1 MRTKT
6 LAFPKYVV
14 LTALTLTTNAHAAPQ
29 GWYLGLKG
37 GYTKNDHSCESTA
50 LECDRSGS
58 GYGIFGGYD
67 FNRRLGLEFGYTDLG
82 DSSAVYPEIS
92 LDGEISAFDISAKYT
107 RQLFGESQLFAK
119 LGATYWQAEVNGW
132 EVKVDGSGFSPN
144 FGLGVSMPFTDRFS
158 ARLEYQYFGKVG
170 DSELGHTQPNFLSLG
185 LTWHFPPRV
194 VPVPYPHSFLP
205 EESPAEPEVAQS
217 DTDTDE
223 NSLAKA
229 NAVATT
235 ESPSQPEPATEA
247 VADNPPPEMAS
258 EQDPVVAPATP
269 EPVVELQQQEQLEQR
284 QLAQTPAEGPI
295 IIDDRNHSPLFAR
308 GSTVLKINYA
318 LEKIAVDLL
327 RSPNLFVHIV
337 VHTDDEGGS
346 AQNQQ
351 LAKARGDK
359 LADYL
364 IWQGVNPDH
373 ITVEGKGEADPV
385 VKKNTDAARAR
396 NRRAEFF
403 ISETRPR
410 R

>member
-14 LTALTLTTNAHAAPQ
+14 LTALTLTTNAHAASE

-119 LGATYWQAEVNGW
+119 LGATYWQAEVKGW

-158 ARLEYQYFGKVG
+158 ARVEYQYFGKVG

-205 EESPAEPEVAQS
+205 EESQAEPEVVQS
-217 DTDTDE
+217 DTGADE
-223 NSLAKA
+223 NSLTEE
-229 NAVATT
+229 NALTAT
-235 ESPSQPEPATEA
+235 EAPSQPESATEA
-247 VADNPPPEMAS
+247 VAVDSTAEITSEPQQKDQAEQPQMAK
-258 EQDPVVAPATP
+258 TP
-269 EPVVELQQQEQLEQR
+269 GD
-284 QLAQTPAEGPI
+284 GPI

-327 RSPNLFVHIV
+327 RSPNLFVHII

-351 LAKARGDK
+351 LAKARADK

>member
-6 LAFPKYVV
+6 LAFPKYAV
-14 LTALTLTTNAHAAPQ
+14 LAALAVTTNAHTAPQ

-67 FNRRLGLEFGYTDLG
+67 FNRRLGLEFGFTDLG
-82 DSSAVYPEIS
+82 ESSAVYPEIS

-107 RQLFGESQLFAK
+107 RQLFGESQIFAK
-119 LGATYWQAEVNGW
+119 LGATYWQAEVKGW

-185 LTWHFPPRV
+185 LTWHFPPRI

-205 EESPAEPEVAQS
+205 EESTTEPEPAQ
-217 DTDTDE
+217 E
-223 NSLAKA
+223 A
-229 NAVATT
+229 NAVAAT
-235 ESPSQPEPATEA
+235 ESPDQPEPAAAA
-247 VADNPPPEMAS
+247 VAVNSTS
-258 EQDPVVAPATP
+258 EVTSEPAPVKAMSDQNVAPATP
-269 EPVVELQQQEQLEQR
+269 EPVAEPQQPQT
-284 QLAQTPAEGPI
+284 AQTSADGPI
-295 IIDDRNHSPLFAR
+295 IIDDSNHSPLFAR

-346 AQNQQ
+346 VQNQQ
-351 LAKARGDK
+351 LAKARADK

-364 IWQGVNPDH
+364 VWQGVNPDH
-373 ITVEGKGEADPV
+373 ITVEGKGEANPL

>member
-6 LAFPKYVV
+6 LAFPKYAV
-14 LTALTLTTNAHAAPQ
+14 LAALAVTTNAHAAPQ

-67 FNRRLGLEFGYTDLG
+67 FNRRLGLEFGFTDLG
-82 DSSAVYPEIS
+82 ESSAVYPEIS

-107 RQLFGESQLFAK
+107 RQLFGESQIFAK
-119 LGATYWQAEVNGW
+119 LGATYWQAEVKGW
-132 EVKVDGSGFSPN
+132 QVKVDGSGFSPN

-185 LTWHFPPRV
+185 LTWHFPPRI

-205 EESPAEPEVAQS
+205 DESATEPEPAQ
-217 DTDTDE
+217 E
-223 NSLAKA
+223 A
-229 NAVATT
+229 NAVAAT
-235 ESPSQPEPATEA
+235 ESPDQPEPAAEA
-247 VADNPPPEMAS
+247 VAVNSNSAVTS
-258 EQDPVVAPATP
+258 EPVAVNAMSDSKVAPATP
-269 EPVVELQQQEQLEQR
+269 EPVAEPQQPQT
-284 QLAQTPAEGPI
+284 AQSPANGPI
-295 IIDDRNHSPLFAR
+295 IIDDSNHSPLFAR

-346 AQNQQ
+346 VQNQQ
-351 LAKARGDK
+351 LAKARADK

-364 IWQGVNPDH
+364 VWQGVNPDH
-373 ITVEGKGEADPV
+373 ITVEGKGEANPL

>member
-14 LTALTLTTNAHAAPQ
+14 LTALTLTTNAHAASE

-119 LGATYWQAEVNGW
+119 LGATYWQAEVKGW

-158 ARLEYQYFGKVG
+158 ARVEYQYFGKVG

-217 DTDTDE
+217 DTGADE
-223 NSLAKA
+223 NSLAEE
-229 NAVATT
+229 NALTAT
-235 ESPSQPEPATEA
+235 EAPSQPESAAEA
-247 VADNPPPEMAS
+247 VAVDSTAEITS
-258 EQDPVVAPATP
+258 EP
-269 EPVVELQQQEQLEQR
+269 QQKDQAEQP
-284 QLAQTPAEGPI
+284 QLAKTQGDGPI

-351 LAKARGDK
+351 LAKARADK